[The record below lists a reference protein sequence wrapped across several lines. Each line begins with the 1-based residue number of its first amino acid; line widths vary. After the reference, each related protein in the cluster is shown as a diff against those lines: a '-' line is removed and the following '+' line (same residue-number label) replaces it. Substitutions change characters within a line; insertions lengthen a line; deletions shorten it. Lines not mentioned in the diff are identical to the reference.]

1 MASYLAVQTS
11 HAPRRQLR
19 ILDRL
24 LDELED
30 LNLNGMTCVPTRVGG
45 DLQRNGVDD
54 PYRWSISEL
63 IDKVFDLQQ
72 PVLERLRTDSRTA
85 RFR

>member
-1 MASYLAVQTS
+1 MRG
-11 HAPRRQLR
+11 PRRQLR
-19 ILDRL
+19 VLDRL

-45 DLQRNGVDD
+45 DLQRHGVDD
-54 PYRWSISEL
+54 PYRWSITEL

-72 PVLERLRTDSRTA
+72 PLLERLRAHSHIA